1 MEILKESGLN
11 ASLTLHILNIVNR
24 LVGGRH

>member
-1 MEILKESGLN
+1 MERLKESGLS
-11 ASLTLHILNIVNR
+11 ASLTPHILNIVNR